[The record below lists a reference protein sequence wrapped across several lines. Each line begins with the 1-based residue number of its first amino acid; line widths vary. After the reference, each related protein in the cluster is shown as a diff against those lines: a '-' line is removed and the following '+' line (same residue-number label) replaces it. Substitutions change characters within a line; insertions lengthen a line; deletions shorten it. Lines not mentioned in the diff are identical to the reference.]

1 MVEKKQIKLIHVSG
15 KRKRSIARATAKK
28 GTGLVKI
35 NKKPLAI
42 YSTELARLRIKEP
55 ILLAESQA
63 SNVDISINV
72 FGGGWSSQTEAI
84 RLSIAKALVEYTKSA
99 ELKKKY
105 LDYDRHL
112 LVADTR
118 YKEAKKP
125 GTHSH
130 ARSKRQLSFR

>member
-1 MVEKKQIKLIHVSG
+1 MVDKKQTKVVHVSG
-15 KRKRSIARATAKK
+15 KRKKSIARATAKK
-28 GTGLVKI
+28 GTGIVKI
-35 NKKPLAI
+35 NKKPLEI

-63 SNVDISINV
+63 KTVDINV
-72 FGGGWSSQTEAI
+72 NVIGGGWSSQTEAT
-84 RLSIAKALVEYTKSA
+84 RLAIAKALVEYTKSA

-118 YKEAKKP
+118 YKETKKP

>member
-1 MVEKKQIKLIHVSG
+1 MVDKKQTKVIHVSG
-15 KRKRSIARATAKK
+15 KRKKSVARATVKK
-28 GTGLVKI
+28 GTGIVKI

-42 YSTELARLRIKEP
+42 YSTELSRLRVKEP
-55 ILLAESQA
+55 LLLAEGVA
-63 SNVDISINV
+63 TEVDISVNV
-72 FGGGWSSQTEAI
+72 FGGGWSSQTEAV

>member
-1 MVEKKQIKLIHVSG
+1 MVDKKQAKLIQVSG
-15 KRKRSIARATAKK
+15 KRKKSVARATIRK
-28 GTGLVKI
+28 GTGIVKI
-35 NKKPLAI
+35 NKEPLAI
-42 YSTELARLRIKEP
+42 YSTELARLRVKEP

-63 SNVDISINV
+63 KTVDISVNV
-72 FGGGWSSQTEAI
+72 YGGGWSSQTEAI

-99 ELKKKY
+99 ELKKKF

-118 YKEAKKP
+118 YKETKKP